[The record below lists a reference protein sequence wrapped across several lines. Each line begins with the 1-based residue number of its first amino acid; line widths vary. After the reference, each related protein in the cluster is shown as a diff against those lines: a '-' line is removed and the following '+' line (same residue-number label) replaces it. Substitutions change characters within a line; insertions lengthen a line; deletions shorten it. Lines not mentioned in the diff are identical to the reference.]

1 MPIGLKTSS
10 LVNCPSSMS
19 SYLVGRISWQ
29 SLKQAVVVLS
39 SIEYEYIYNTSS
51 TKEAMWLESLTIHR
65 FMISTIQNPYHF
77 IVIINFVLL

>member
-1 MPIGLKTSS
+1 
-10 LVNCPSSMS
+10 MS
-19 SYLVGRISWQ
+19 SYLGGGGGISWQ
-29 SLKQAVVVLS
+29 STKQAVVVLS
-39 SIEYEYIYNTSS
+39 SIEYEYIYIYIYNTST